1 MTIFLK
7 ILWKIILK
15 FHCVLEIINDEE
27 VKFEVNEC
35 MKELQV
41 DFIRTESITLNMD
54 FSLACTHHKLNFEVQ
69 MSKTCYI
76 AIKLATML
84 YLKYLWF
91 YSFGVFKF
99 NLWQLTRGRVFH
111 K

>member
-1 MTIFLK
+1 MANDDE
-7 ILWKIILK
+7 
-15 FHCVLEIINDEE
+15 LEFK
-27 VKFEVNEC
+27 VK
-35 MKELQV
+35 KYGKKLQV
-41 DFIRTESITLNMD
+41 DLESITLNMD
-54 FSLACTHHKLNFEVQ
+54 FSLACTHHKLNFEVH